1 MPLDHQGM
9 PAGRLHGAVQTWH
22 ILEVRDQW
30 SHPAPAAAGRGH
42 EIQRW
47 LLLVDGPPVY
57 DAGES
62 WVREVIVSAFAED
75 GTWWMDVS

>member
-1 MPLDHQGM
+1 V
-9 PAGRLHGAVQTWH
+9 ATHGAGPCGSAATTGRH
-22 ILEVRDQW
+22 ILEVRDRW